1 MQRACAV
8 TNCHSEATPV
18 GLCHGFRRGVS
29 RNTRLQERWCS
40 VGIGLALVGL
50 RRNEDDAKETLV
62 PEKSAARHTPSNT
75 ERDTLP
81 AMDPQFLRDQLEALL
96 SSPEGV
102 SARHGSNSQLVSR
115 HLEWAESDG
124 SAHEDDTEPS
134 IDTRLLRD
142 AILAAG
148 KSA

>member
-1 MQRACAV
+1 
-8 TNCHSEATPV
+8 
-18 GLCHGFRRGVS
+18 
-29 RNTRLQERWCS
+29 
-40 VGIGLALVGL
+40 
-50 RRNEDDAKETLV
+50 V
-62 PEKSAARHTPSNT
+62 PEKSAARHTPSSL

-81 AMDPQFLRDQLEALL
+81 AMDPQFLRDQLNALL
-96 SSPEGV
+96 SSPEGE
-102 SARHGSNSQLVSR
+102 SARRGSNGQLVSR

-124 SAHEDDTEPS
+124 AHEDDTEPS